1 MTAATCS
8 SASSRNTARIS
19 SSPVWW
25 RFTPGKAFRVD
36 HHAEPM
42 RGGRGPQPQ
51 RCSSVGLRRVIA
63 LPGLRSQR
71 ARPTNV
77 LGHVRCNQC
86 VRLRGRRASRVPA
99 HWSSAARRPLSP
111 NQIECARPNVGRD
124 DGLIAPG
131 PALRDSAACCNLLQ
145 WSQRPRA
152 LERKGDQ
159 TAGRVAK
166 PPRRTRLGGPPA
178 RHSRPDSAALLPFAS
193 CRSDVARTTG
203 RTRSTAGR
211 TTPRR

>member
-1 MTAATCS
+1 MPRAGTRLGSHHPPSGGASRRGKPSGSTTTRNRCEEAGALSRSAARC
-8 SASSRNTARIS
+8 
-19 SSPVWW
+19 
-25 RFTPGKAFRVD
+25 
-36 HHAEPM
+36 
-42 RGGRGPQPQ
+42 
-51 RCSSVGLRRVIA
+51 CSSVGLRRVIA